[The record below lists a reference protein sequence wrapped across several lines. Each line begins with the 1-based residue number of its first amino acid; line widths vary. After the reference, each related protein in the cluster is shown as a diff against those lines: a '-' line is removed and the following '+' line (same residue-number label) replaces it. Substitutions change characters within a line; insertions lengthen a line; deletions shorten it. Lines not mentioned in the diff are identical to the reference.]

1 MSCKTR
7 CCSFAEHFFH
17 KGRILFALI
26 EGVGGE
32 GDKTIRVLKNRSF
45 PLDASLMYYI
55 RKMMISPAERIF
67 FSPAPLYLCLATSF
81 VHSGR

>member
-55 RKMMISPAERIF
+55 RKMMISPAERVFFPPSTFVFVSSNIF
-67 FSPAPLYLCLATSF
+67 CAF
-81 VHSGR
+81 G